1 MKTLLAPVAILLLPL
16 VILLAAPLAL
26 AESALLRRASR

>member
-1 MKTLLAPVAILLLPL
+1 MKTLLAPFAVLLLPL

-26 AESALLRRASR
+26 AESVLLRRAAR